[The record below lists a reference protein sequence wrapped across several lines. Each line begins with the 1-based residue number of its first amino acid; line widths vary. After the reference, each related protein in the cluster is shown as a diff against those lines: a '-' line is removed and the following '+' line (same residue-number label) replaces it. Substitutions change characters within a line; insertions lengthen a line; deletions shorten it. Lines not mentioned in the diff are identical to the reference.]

1 MNILEFAQTPE
12 MMGDTFTGESWEAW
26 RSIWAGAFG
35 LPMDQQRRELFE
47 KLAGKRP
54 APKRR
59 VRELWIIAGRRSA
72 KTHNAAQAAV
82 YIGTIGAEIDGLL
95 DKLSPGERGVICL
108 LAVDRQQAK
117 VAFNYIRAM
126 LENSP
131 LLAPLIEKVSTE
143 AIHLTNRVTIEV
155 STNSYRSLRGRTN
168 ICVLMDEV
176 AFYKSDSSATPD
188 VETYR
193 AAVPGLATTGGM
205 LIAFSSPYARR
216 GLLYDKYR
224 KHYAKDGDVLVV
236 QGGTRIFNPTL
247 PAHVIEEA
255 EQDDPEAARS
265 EWHGL
270 FREEI
275 EGFVSRDTVEAAT
288 RPDPLEIPYNSRNH
302 YRAFTDPAGGGT
314 STRADEFTLAIGH
327 LEGNRFIVD
336 LVRGQRGTPA
346 TIVAEYA
353 ALLKSYGVRTV
364 NLDRYGGS
372 VFADEFKRH
381 GIEAEHSPMNRSEL
395 YQNALPLLNSNRV
408 ELPPCDRLQTQ
419 LITLE
424 RRTARSGRITIDHP
438 PGGHD
443 DRCNAAL
450 GLVALSGSRPHIFD
464 YSKLL

>member
-1 MNILEFAQTPE
+1 MNILEFEQTPE
-12 MMGDTFTGESWEAW
+12 IMGDTFTGESWEAW
-26 RSIWAGAFG
+26 RAIWAGAFA
-35 LPMDQQRRELFE
+35 LPMEQQRREVFD
-47 KLAGKRP
+47 KLAGNRQP
-54 APKRR
+54 PKQR
-59 VRELWIIAGRRSA
+59 VRELWIVAGRRSA
-72 KTHNAAQAAV
+72 KTHNAAKAAV
-82 YIGTIGAEIDGLL
+82 YIGTVGAEMDGLL

-117 VAFNYIRAM
+117 VAFGYIRAM

-131 LLAPLIEKVSTE
+131 LLSPLIEKVSPE
-143 AIHLTNRVTIEV
+143 AIHLTNRVTIEI
-155 STNSYRSLRGRTN
+155 STNSYRSIRGRTM
-168 ICVLMDEV
+168 IAVLMDEC

-205 LIAFSSPYARR
+205 LIGFSSPYARR
-216 GLLYDKYR
+216 GLLYEKHR
-224 KHYAKDGDVLVV
+224 KHYGTDGEVLVV
-236 QGGTRIFNPTL
+236 QGGTRDFNPTL

-275 EGFVSRDTVEAAT
+275 EGFITRDTVEAST
-288 RPDPLEIPYNSRNH
+288 RPDPLELPYNRRFT

-314 STRADEFTLAIGH
+314 SKSADEFTVAIGH
-327 LEGNRFIVD
+327 LEENRFIID

-346 TIVAEYA
+346 NIVAEYA
-353 ALLKSYGVRTV
+353 ELLKSYKVRKV
-364 NLDRYGGS
+364 SLDRYGGS

-395 YQNALPLLNSNRV
+395 YQNALPLMNSNRV
-408 ELPPCDRLQTQ
+408 ELPPCARLQTQ

-424 RRTARSGRITIDHP
+424 RRTARSGKITIDHP

-443 DRCNAAL
+443 DRCNSAL
-450 GLVALSGSRPHIFD
+450 GLVALSGSRPGVYD
-464 YSKLL
+464 YSRLL